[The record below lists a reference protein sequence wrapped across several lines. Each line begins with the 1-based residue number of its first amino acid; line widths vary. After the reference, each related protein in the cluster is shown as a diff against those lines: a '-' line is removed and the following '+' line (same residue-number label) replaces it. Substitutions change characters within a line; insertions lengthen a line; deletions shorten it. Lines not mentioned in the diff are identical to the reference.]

1 MKASF
6 NLPSLSGHICASKGR
21 VFLYQFHLGC
31 RRSVPPLAGHI
42 QMLPSTSDYHCCGES
57 VSKAYLMLLE
67 TPASA
72 PTARYTER
80 KFQETDFYIQSFKN
94 KNLTKMELNGA
105 LGDFLKI

>member
-1 MKASF
+1 
-6 NLPSLSGHICASKGR
+6 
-21 VFLYQFHLGC
+21 
-31 RRSVPPLAGHI
+31 
-42 QMLPSTSDYHCCGES
+42 
-57 VSKAYLMLLE
+57 MLLE